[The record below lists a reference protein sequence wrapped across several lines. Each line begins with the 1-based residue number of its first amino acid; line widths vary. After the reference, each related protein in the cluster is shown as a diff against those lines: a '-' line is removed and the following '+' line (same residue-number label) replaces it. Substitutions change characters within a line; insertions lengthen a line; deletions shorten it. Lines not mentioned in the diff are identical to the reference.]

1 MYLAGMSGL
10 SAAGSQSAHGMA
22 LSSMGLPGLHGHAAR
37 DTSALQSSGIT
48 AESLAKLVHV
58 HIICVA
64 QMKTACHQ
72 FVVLSDVVRRFFYVS
87 QR

>member
-1 MYLAGMSGL
+1 MYSAGMSGL

-58 HIICVA
+58 HIIWRH
-64 QMKTACHQ
+64 K
-72 FVVLSDVVRRFFYVS
+72 
-87 QR
+87 